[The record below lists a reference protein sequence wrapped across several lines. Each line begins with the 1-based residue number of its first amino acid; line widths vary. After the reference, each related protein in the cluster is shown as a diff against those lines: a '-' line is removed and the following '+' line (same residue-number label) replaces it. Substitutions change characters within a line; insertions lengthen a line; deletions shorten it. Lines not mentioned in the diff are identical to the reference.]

1 MTQFFLAND
10 VSLSQGGQTARL
22 PAGKLVDSANQNVT
36 AIIAAGGVLFSK
48 TTNAAQQA
56 ALLTKYKRYKGQ
68 GLLLDVARELPGL
81 SPLIVGAFTTV
92 AAPGFIMPTQDG
104 ATPVSVPLTSPPGS
118 TWLTVGA
125 TIFIATAGYLQV
137 TAILDVTH
145 VTVVNP
151 IGYSGNA
158 VSGIVIAAG
167 VGVQAAGIKG
177 IDGLTGGTG
186 ATGAGPCGSFGTG
199 PVTGT
204 MDPTVGAAI
213 TLPVPCITAN
223 RCYRIVATCI
233 ARSEQAGG
241 PAPLNDSWTQRITV
255 LARNDAGV
263 LTISNNGTAI
273 FTDQAIG
280 EPSMVTG
287 GSMALQ
293 AVASGTNINI
303 LAIGNYYI
311 NVTLSS
317 DTWVSA

>member
-1 MTQFFLAND
+1 GSIFAL
-10 VSLSQGGQTARL
+10 GGA
-22 PAGKLVDSANQNVT
+22 P
-36 AIIAAGGVLFSK
+36 
-48 TTNAAQQA
+48 
-56 ALLTKYKRYKGQ
+56 GQ
-68 GLLLDVARELPGL
+68 P
-81 SPLIVGAFTTV
+81 AFTTTT
-92 AAPGFIMPTQDG
+92 GFTMPAQDG
-104 ATPVSVPLTSPPGS
+104 ATTVNLLVGNS
-118 TWLTVGA
+118 TWMAVGELL
-125 TIFIATAGYLQV
+125 FIASAGWLKV
-137 TAILDVTH
+137 TAIPDVTH
-145 VTVVNP
+145 VTLVNP
-151 IGYSGNA
+151 ITIVQIASPGTVIGA
-158 VSGIVIAAG
+158 VSVTTGAG
-167 VGVQAAGIKG
+167 PQ
-177 IDGLTGGTG
+177 GGTG

-233 ARSEQAGG
+233 ARSERAGG